1 MDRWFI
7 DDAAET
13 RELLRLANKMKV
25 RL

>member
-13 RELLRLANKMKV
+13 RELLRLANEMKV